1 MFERISQNHRT
12 KAEEEHIFLLRQK
25 IDEWVIKVNEAK
37 ASLEEAESGLKYY
50 QDILSLLDLKPE
62 TVPETSSNSAPI
74 PQESLI
80 NLAEESRKPQTSR
93 IRTVPKWP
101 IKEKIKHEFDGMR
114 LNKIIEKILF
124 ESLASSPGGLD
135 VDDLTRLIYDTST
148 DEEYKRCRNAT
159 RSLLRNMEDA
169 YAWRRTE
176 NGKYIWDETPKT
188 QSGETVT

>member
-12 KAEEEHIFLLRQK
+12 KAEEEHILLLRQK

-62 TVPETSSNSAPI
+62 TAPETSSTSARI
-74 PQESLI
+74 TQESPI
-80 NLAEESRKPQTSR
+80 NLSEESGKSR
-93 IRTVPKWP
+93 IRTVPKWS

-124 ESLASSPGGLD
+124 ESLSSSPGGLD

-169 YAWRRTE
+169 YAWRRTQ
-176 NGKYIWDETPKT
+176 NGTYVWDDTQKT
-188 QSGETVT
+188 QNGETVT